1 MAVFKCKMCGGNL
14 EAVEGQNIG
23 TCDSCGSTM
32 TLPKANDERV
42 LNLFNRATHYRQQ
55 NEFDKAIATYESILE
70 EDNENAEAYWGL
82 VLSKYGIEYVEDPK
96 THKRIPTCHRLQHE
110 SILSD
115 LDYKSALKYAL
126 DYDAEK
132 LYTNEA
138 EKIAEIQ
145 KNILSVADSEEAYDI
160 FICYK
165 ETDNSGKRTMD
176 SVLAQDIYSQLVNE
190 GYKVFF
196 SRITLED
203 KLGQEYEPYI
213 FSALN
218 SSKVMLV
225 VGTKKDNFNAV
236 WVKNEWS
243 RFLALSRKDKNKVII
258 PCYKDMDAYDLPDEL
273 SMFQSQDMNKI
284 GFLQDLI
291 RGIKKILNNKN
302 EPPKTT
308 VFQPIQSVRDYKAE
322 SESMLK
328 RAFMFLEEAEWT
340 KANDLLEKVLNIEPE
355 NVKAYIGKLM
365 IEVSVNREQN
375 LANRAIDFSNSS
387 NYKKALRFADNELKQ
402 RLEEYNTSS
411 LNKFKQMEKELRE
424 KNEKKQA
431 FQNYIINVV
440 KANKTE
446 YKKFLC
452 IQFAIF
458 FVFAIVAIIIGAKVL
473 NYGDST
479 FDVGFFSI
487 FLLALTAVII
497 VPMLLFSTPNFKAY
511 IKTTLDNEKEFEIEL
526 NKKVEKSKKK
536 SKMVTAIG
544 VTIAIILSMVSGNT
558 ISKISTVKARFSSV
572 DYITT
577 MLKNNPSVEKIKS
590 DSKNL
595 FSMDNVGAGYIS
607 NNRDIY
613 DISGYLKFEKCGRVL
628 DESYTLILFDK
639 QNNVIGCAMKLA
651 DIFNSMTIDYN
662 GPRTET
668 DLKNKLGNFERKEY
682 GDGYLIFKIN
692 GCNAYIRE
700 LNTSIDDTYDGY
712 DYAFIMK
719 P

>member
-1 MAVFKCKMCGGNL
+1 MNNLAIFKCKMCGGNL
-14 EAVEGQNIG
+14 EVAEGQNIG

-32 TLPKANDERV
+32 TLPKANDERIF
-42 LNLFNRATHYRQQ
+42 NLFNRATHYKQQ

-82 VLSKYGIEYVEDPK
+82 VLSKYGIEYIEDPK
-96 THKRIPTCHRLQHE
+96 THKRVPTCHRLQHE

-132 LYTNEA
+132 LYTNESK
-138 EKIAEIQ
+138 KIAEIQ

-176 SVLAQDIYSQLVNE
+176 SVLAQGIYSQLANE

-218 SSKVMLV
+218 SAKVMLV

-308 VFQPIQSVRDYKAE
+308 VVQPIQSVRDYKAE
-322 SESMLK
+322 AESMLK

-340 KANDLLEKVLNIEPE
+340 KANDLLEKVLNSEPE
-355 NVKAYIGKLM
+355 NARAYLGKLM
-365 IEVSVNREQN
+365 ADVKVNKEEN
-375 LANRAIDFSNSS
+375 LAKRAIDFSNNVNYIKSVRFADDVTKKRLQGYYEIAIEK
-387 NYKKALRFADNELKQ
+387 YKKAEADKAIKAI
-402 RLEEYNTSS
+402 EE
-411 LNKFKQMEKELRE
+411 FK
-424 KNEKKQA
+424 
-431 FQNYIINVV
+431 
-440 KANKTE
+440 NKTIKE
-446 YKKFLC
+446 Y
-452 IQFAIF
+452 Q
-458 FVFAIVAIIIGAKVL
+458 
-473 NYGDST
+473 D
-479 FDVGFFSI
+479 
-487 FLLALTAVII
+487 AL
-497 VPMLLFSTPNFKAY
+497 S
-511 IKTTLDNEKEFEIEL
+511 
-526 NKKVEKSKKK
+526 NKKKNIK
-536 SKMVTAIG
+536 
-544 VTIAIILSMVSGNT
+544 
-558 ISKISTVKARFSSV
+558 ISKYSLIIMV
-572 DYITT
+572 
-577 MLKNNPSVEKIKS
+577 
-590 DSKNL
+590 
-595 FSMDNVGAGYIS
+595 
-607 NNRDIY
+607 
-613 DISGYLKFEKCGRVL
+613 VL
-628 DESYTLILFDK
+628 SF
-639 QNNVIGCAMKLA
+639 IGF
-651 DIFNSMTIDYN
+651 IWI
-662 GPRTET
+662 
-668 DLKNKLGNFERKEY
+668 
-682 GDGYLIFKIN
+682 
-692 GCNAYIRE
+692 
-700 LNTSIDDTYDGY
+700 SIDDSAIFGYIFLVTIVAGIPISLGSFITAKADGNR
-712 DYAFIMK
+712 ANRIK
-719 P
+719 EELNRNGINIK

>member
-14 EAVEGQNIG
+14 EVAEGQNIG

-145 KNILSVADSEEAYDI
+145 KNILSVANNEEAYDI

-176 SVLAQDIYSQLVNE
+176 SVLAQDIYSQLTNE

-196 SRITLED
+196 ARITLED

-218 SSKVMLV
+218 SAKVMLV
-225 VGTKKDNFNAV
+225 VGTDKDNFNAV

-273 SMFQSQDMNKI
+273 SMFQSQDMNKL

-291 RGIKKILNNKN
+291 RGIKKILTNKN
-302 EPPKTT
+302 ETSKTT
-308 VFQPIQSVRDYKAE
+308 VVQPVQTVRDYKAE
-322 SESMLK
+322 AESMLK
-328 RAFMFLEEAEWT
+328 RAFLFLEEAEWT

-355 NVKAYIGKLM
+355 NAKVYLGKLM
-365 IEVSVNREQN
+365 AEVRVNKEEN
-375 LANRAIDFSNSS
+375 LAKRAVKLSEKTNYQKAVRFS
-387 NYKKALRFADNELKQ
+387 DNELKEQ
-402 RLEEYNTSS
+402 LQEYNTSATQRYNT
-411 LNKFKQMEKELRE
+411 LQEEN
-424 KNEKKQA
+424 KKQQLQA
-431 FQNYIINVV
+431 KIKEIEQKII
-440 KANKTE
+440 KTQTTIDNAQKSE
-446 YKKFLC
+446 EKLKKG
-452 IQFAIF
+452 
-458 FVFAIVAIIIGAKVL
+458 IIIGSTLCIVGIIFFIIGSGSYNLGFMFTGMAGFAIGILIISIGLSMAGGFNGYSKEISKAISQKKL
-473 NYGDST
+473 LEDELRNY
-479 FDVGFFSI
+479 
-487 FLLALTAVII
+487 
-497 VPMLLFSTPNFKAY
+497 
-511 IKTTLDNEKEFEIEL
+511 
-526 NKKVEKSKKK
+526 KSK
-536 SKMVTAIG
+536 
-544 VTIAIILSMVSGNT
+544 
-558 ISKISTVKARFSSV
+558 
-572 DYITT
+572 
-577 MLKNNPSVEKIKS
+577 
-590 DSKNL
+590 
-595 FSMDNVGAGYIS
+595 
-607 NNRDIY
+607 
-613 DISGYLKFEKCGRVL
+613 
-628 DESYTLILFDK
+628 
-639 QNNVIGCAMKLA
+639 Q
-651 DIFNSMTIDYN
+651 
-662 GPRTET
+662 
-668 DLKNKLGNFERKEY
+668 
-682 GDGYLIFKIN
+682 
-692 GCNAYIRE
+692 
-700 LNTSIDDTYDGY
+700 
-712 DYAFIMK
+712 
-719 P
+719 

>member
-14 EAVEGQNIG
+14 EVAEGQNIG

-32 TLPKANDERV
+32 TLPKANDERI

-145 KNILSVADSEEAYDI
+145 KNILSVANSEEAYDI

-176 SVLAQDIYSQLVNE
+176 SVLAQDIYSQLANE

-218 SSKVMLV
+218 SAKVMLV
-225 VGTKKDNFNAV
+225 VGTQKDNYNAV

-291 RGIKKILNNKN
+291 RGIKKILTAKN
-302 EPPKTT
+302 ETSQTT
-308 VFQPIQSVRDYKAE
+308 VVQPIQSVRDYKAE
-322 SESMLK
+322 AESMLK
-328 RAFMFLEEAEWT
+328 RAFMFLEESEWT
-340 KANDLLEKVLNIEPE
+340 KANDLLEKVLDIEPE
-355 NVKAYIGKLM
+355 NARAYLGKLM
-365 IEVSVNREQN
+365 AVAKVNKEEN
-375 LANRAIDFSNSS
+375 LAKIAADFSNNINYIKSVKFS
-387 NYKKALRFADNELKQ
+387 DDVTKKKLQSYCDLAIDEYKKAAKKAYQALLSKKEICMRISK
-402 RLEEYNTSS
+402 YS
-411 LNKFKQMEKELRE
+411 L
-424 KNEKKQA
+424 
-431 FQNYIINVV
+431 
-440 KANKTE
+440 
-446 YKKFLC
+446 
-452 IQFAIF
+452 
-458 FVFAIVAIIIGAKVL
+458 IIGVPLVFIGLIISVIGGVSMFSDFGNIMFGVGWIGAFISLLTFRMAK
-473 NYGDST
+473 
-479 FDVGFFSI
+479 
-487 FLLALTAVII
+487 
-497 VPMLLFSTPNFKAY
+497 LFGNNA
-511 IKTTLDNEKEFEIEL
+511 NEIEKEL
-526 NKKVEKSKKK
+526 NKKR
-536 SKMVTAIG
+536 
-544 VTIAIILSMVSGNT
+544 N
-558 ISKISTVKARFSSV
+558 
-572 DYITT
+572 
-577 MLKNNPSVEKIKS
+577 
-590 DSKNL
+590 
-595 FSMDNVGAGYIS
+595 
-607 NNRDIY
+607 
-613 DISGYLKFEKCGRVL
+613 
-628 DESYTLILFDK
+628 
-639 QNNVIGCAMKLA
+639 
-651 DIFNSMTIDYN
+651 
-662 GPRTET
+662 
-668 DLKNKLGNFERKEY
+668 
-682 GDGYLIFKIN
+682 
-692 GCNAYIRE
+692 
-700 LNTSIDDTYDGY
+700 
-712 DYAFIMK
+712 
-719 P
+719 